1 MTGHLS
7 CNALPFCCFLFVAKR
22 VANTEC
28 CSPWSTHNNNHGPD
42 LEVIGVMM
50 ISRVFVC
57 ARRSRRAKESRVVA
71 SSSPSIRARFLSHA
85 VGTSTFKTGSTLI
98 RYTIPLDFRDAR
110 ALHTLVLVDI
120 YRYAKLAVMNGASE
134 SLLHGAYSSPH
145 TGRRQAFTAVQ
156 TCEPLAPF
164 SLFSLPPPLSLSPA
178 ISGRQFLA
186 ACHDLAQSGPACTTV
201 AVCNTESV
209 DRWRPCLLPGKAQLK
224 RAPLAAAQRR

>member
-1 MTGHLS
+1 MLADH
-7 CNALPFCCFLFVAKR
+7 AAPKR
-22 VANTEC
+22 AA
-28 CSPWSTHNNNHGPD
+28 S
-42 LEVIGVMM
+42 
-50 ISRVFVC
+50 
-57 ARRSRRAKESRVVA
+57 SRRRRRHPSALA
-71 SSSPSIRARFLSHA
+71 SSPMQWALQDRLNP
-85 VGTSTFKTGSTLI
+85 
-98 RYTIPLDFRDAR
+98 YTILKNLSILDIRDAR